1 MKYRHWDENK
11 ILGQGISILTD
22 TANSRII
29 GEGDVLKVGLHKAEE
44 YAISLVLY
52 SRAYARVSAV
62 GWDGRG
68 LLLT

>member
-1 MKYRHWDENK
+1 MRWEKAAFECR
-11 ILGQGISILTD
+11 SV
-22 TANSRII
+22 

-52 SRAYARVSAV
+52 SRAYATVSAV